1 MQHESNKSDRGDG
14 EDQERN
20 GEVIMLDSVSLREKP
35 NSTSDADP
43 SASILRSQEKSLST
57 IFEIAHALT
66 GLCRLEAKLAT
77 VIERLP
83 SLVQMRRGIV
93 CLFDHDGVPEIIVD
107 DGRSEGRDA
116 RCGVRLPQGAID
128 QIVATGRP
136 LIVEN
141 VALHSI
147 FSSSDVEML
156 DAAGNTRVAFI
167 GVPID
172 IDEKVVGTLSIDR
185 IADDGTHAQ
194 LEDDLRLLTMV
205 ASLLGQ
211 TAKLHCV
218 FVRDRGRLMDEEFRL
233 QKQLSE
239 LKPHGRERKKVQID
253 GMIGDSPAL
262 CALLEKIE
270 LIAKSNSTVLLRG
283 ESGTGKELVAKA
295 IHERSARAK
304 RPFIKL
310 NCAALTE
317 TVLESELFGHE
328 KGAFTG
334 AFNARKGRFELAD
347 KGTLFLDEIG
357 EISASFQAK
366 LLRVLQEQEFER
378 VGGNQTIKVDV
389 RVIAAT
395 NKNLEEAV
403 ARKEFRADLYYR
415 ISVVPL
421 LLPPLRERRTD
432 IPLLAARFLKNFNN
446 ENGRALVFD
455 SSAIDVLMNC
465 GFPGNVRELENCVQ
479 RTATLAHGSS
489 IVREDFAC
497 CHGQCLSATLWKCGP
512 EQVARQPS
520 PIISLPARL
529 SMPPTQAVAHVQP
542 VGSELTPLE
551 PPGRPVIGAA
561 KITDRERVVAA
572 MERSGWVQAKAARL
586 LGLTPR
592 QIGYALRRHG
602 IEIKRF

>member
-1 MQHESNKSDRGDG
+1 
-14 EDQERN
+14 
-20 GEVIMLDSVSLREKP
+20 MLDSVSLRENP

-43 SASILRSQEKSLST
+43 SACIVPSQEKSLST
-57 IFEIAHALT
+57 IFEIAHTLT
-66 GLCRLEAKLAT
+66 GLSRLEAKLES

-107 DGRSEGRDA
+107 DDRSEGRDE
-116 RCGVRLPQGAID
+116 RCAVRLAHGAID
-128 QIVATGRP
+128 QIVTSGRP

-141 VALHSI
+141 VALHSA
-147 FSSSDVEML
+147 FSPSDVEML

-185 IADDGTHAQ
+185 IADNGTCAQ
-194 LEDDLRLLTMV
+194 LEDDLHLLTMI

-211 TAKLHCV
+211 TAKLHCF

-239 LKPHGRERKKVQID
+239 LKPHGRERKKVQVD
-253 GMIGDSPAL
+253 GIIGESPAL
-262 CALLEKIE
+262 RALLEKIE
-270 LIAKSNSTVLLRG
+270 VIAKSNSTVLLRG

-455 SSAIDVLMNC
+455 SSAIEVLMSC

-489 IVREDFAC
+489 IVRDDFAC
-497 CHGQCLSATLWKCGP
+497 CHGQCLSAMLWKCGP
-512 EQVARQPS
+512 EETARQPS
-520 PIISLPARL
+520 PTISLPARL
-529 SMPPTQAVAHVQP
+529 SMPPTEAVTAVQP
-542 VGSELTPLE
+542 VSSELTPLG
-551 PPGRPVIGAA
+551 PPGRPVVGAA
-561 KITDRERVVAA
+561 AKVTDRERVIAA

>member
-1 MQHESNKSDRGDG
+1 MQHESNKSDG
-14 EDQERN
+14 EDRERN
-20 GEVIMLDSVSLREKP
+20 GEVVMLDSISLREKP
-35 NSTSDADP
+35 NSTSDADA
-43 SASILRSQEKSLST
+43 SACIVRSQEKSLST
-57 IFEIAHALT
+57 IVEIAHTLT
-66 GLCRLEAKLAT
+66 GLCRLEAKLAS
-77 VIERLP
+77 VIERLR

-93 CLFDHDGVPEIIVD
+93 CLFEHDGGPEIIVE
-107 DGRSEGRDA
+107 DGRSEDRDA
-116 RCGVRLPQGAID
+116 RCRVRLPQGAID
-128 QIVATGRP
+128 QIVASGQP

-141 VALHSI
+141 VALHSA
-147 FSSSDVEML
+147 FSSSEVDML
-156 DAAGNTRVAFI
+156 NAGGHTRVAFI

-172 IDEKVVGTLSIDR
+172 VDGKVVGTLSIDR
-185 IADDGTHAQ
+185 IADNGTRAQ
-194 LEDDLRLLTMV
+194 LDDDLRLLTMV

-211 TAKLHCV
+211 TTKLHCS

-239 LKPHGRERKKVQID
+239 LKPHGRDRKKVQVE

-262 CALLEKIE
+262 RALLDKIE
-270 LIAKSNSTVLLRG
+270 VISKSNSTVLLRG

-304 RPFIKL
+304 RSFIKL

-334 AFNARKGRFELAD
+334 AFNARKGRFEIAD

-357 EISASFQAK
+357 EISGSFQAK

-403 ARKEFRADLYYR
+403 ARNEFRADLYYR

-432 IPLLAARFLKNFNN
+432 IPLLAARFLRNFNN
-446 ENGRALVFD
+446 ENGRTLVFD
-455 SSAIDVLMNC
+455 SSAIEVLMNC

-479 RTATLAHGSS
+479 RTATLARGSS
-489 IVREDFAC
+489 IVRDDFAC
-497 CHGQCLSATLWKCGP
+497 CHGQCLSALLWKCGP
-512 EQVARQPS
+512 AEMARQPS
-520 PIISLPARL
+520 PTISLPARL
-529 SMPPTQAVAHVQP
+529 SMPPTQAATPIQP
-542 VGSELTPLE
+542 VSSELTPL
-551 PPGRPVIGAA
+551 GRPVVGAA
-561 KITDRERVVAA
+561 KVTDRERVIAA